1 MSKKRY
7 KVDLMRQMAECDAN
21 YIRLLKLLPQL
32 RTRRGLKGL
41 IREFHIAS
49 TQTSAASATEAAT
62 SAQAVPMQASTQT
75 IDALCVR
82 LRIVETFKYTSTL
95 LITQQPRFMPW
106 MPGPAML
113 VRLYHDA
120 NSAEVI
126 SYQGHRGFKSC
137 YPQPNPFMYQPDEKL
152 QVNLFLGEWLSHC
165 LKAGRSLAVPELL

>member
-1 MSKKRY
+1 MQSDMSMKNMKTKRY

-41 IREFHIAS
+41 SREFHVGS
-49 TQTSAASATEAAT
+49 
-62 SAQAVPMQASTQT
+62 MQA
-75 IDALCVR
+75 IGPIIVR

-120 NSAEVI
+120 STAEVI

-137 YPQPNPFMYQPDEKL
+137 YPQPNPFLYQPDEKL
-152 QVNLFLGEWLSHC
+152 QVNIFLGEWLSHC
-165 LKAGRSLAVPELL
+165 LKAGRSLALPEIQHH